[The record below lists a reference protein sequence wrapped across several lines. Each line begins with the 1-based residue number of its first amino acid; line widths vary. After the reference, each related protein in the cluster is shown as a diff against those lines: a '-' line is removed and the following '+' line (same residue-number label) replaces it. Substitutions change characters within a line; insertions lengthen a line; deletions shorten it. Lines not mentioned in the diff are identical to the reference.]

1 MLFVH
6 SRFPD
11 QDAVAWAYRVRN
23 LERVLVDDFYN
34 PPRPFTVDL
43 APSIAGNG
51 FTDPSL
57 VQGHVGDWE
66 SASIFKVI
74 KIKRTA
80 N

>member
-1 MLFVH
+1 M
-6 SRFPD
+6 
-11 QDAVAWAYRVRN
+11 RN
-23 LERVLVDDFYN
+23 LERVLEDDNYD
-34 PPRPFTVDL
+34 PPRPFTVEL

-74 KIKRTA
+74 KIEGDFITVIQNKSIFFKV
-80 N
+80 